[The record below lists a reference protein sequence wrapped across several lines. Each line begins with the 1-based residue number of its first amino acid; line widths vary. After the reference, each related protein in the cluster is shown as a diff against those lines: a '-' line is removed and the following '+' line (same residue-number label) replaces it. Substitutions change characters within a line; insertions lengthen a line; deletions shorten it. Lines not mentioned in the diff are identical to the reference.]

1 MSPDPEAPPAPGEV
15 PRWLPRPEP
24 TDAELRRYER
34 RHQLLAPLR
43 LAGRVASFLRAGAD
57 PPGEI
62 RRRLRALQGMA
73 LWKLW
78 PASET
83 PLNGPVGPHRIFD
96 WTTLSLEEAKQ
107 MRRAAGCKLNDVI
120 LAVVCGAIRDFMRRR
135 GVRLEK
141 LDFRTSTPVDVR
153 RESER
158 GRISGNRVS
167 SWLIRLPLAEPD
179 PLARLAAIQRE
190 TQARKDSNDAIAIE
204 IVNALHE
211 VLPIDLQ
218 GLARGTMNTIVTN
231 VPGPAS
237 PLYLVGAELLAVY
250 PQPPLLE
257 DLGLVT
263 GVVSYA
269 GRLCVGVNADYD
281 RVPDLDAFV
290 AAVERAFAE
299 LAEALGV
306 SWSVPIR
313 VTSAA
318 SPAIRPAEPERPRRR
333 ARARAGERETPAST
347 H

>member
-1 MSPDPEAPPAPGEV
+1 
-15 PRWLPRPEP
+15 
-24 TDAELRRYER
+24 
-34 RHQLLAPLR
+34 
-43 LAGRVASFLRAGAD
+43 
-57 PPGEI
+57 
-62 RRRLRALQGMA
+62 
-73 LWKLW
+73 
-78 PASET
+78 
-83 PLNGPVGPHRIFD
+83 
-96 WTTLSLEEAKQ
+96 
-107 MRRAAGCKLNDVI
+107 
-120 LAVVCGAIRDFMRRR
+120 MRRR